1 MKSLWHSL
9 IIFIYPWVNDFPQD
23 SHLKSL
29 QPSWTVLN
37 HLLIWPAQVNIFFHN
52 DYNWEFCKSYWCK
65 SCGNLFSEEG
75 TLKKH
80 IHTVLEFSKDYKCES
95 CGKSFPDGGK
105 LKRHIKRVHE
115 RIYAAQNSNVKFV
128 KKKLLETT
136 ILKYTW
142 KMFMKN

>member
-1 MKSLWHSL
+1 M
-9 IIFIYPWVNDFPQD
+9 D
-23 SHLKSL
+23 SFESSSHMTSTSKY
-29 QPSWTVLN
+29 
-37 HLLIWPAQVNIFFHN
+37 FFHN

-65 SCGNLFSEEG
+65 TCGNLFSEEG

-115 RIYAAQNSNVKFV
+115 RMNAAQGFNLKVHVQKVRQKLKNLIVINVAIIFFFKGYNLKMF
-128 KKKLLETT
+128 KKKGQINFRYHIMSQYET
-136 ILKYTW
+136 
-142 KMFMKN
+142 

>member
-1 MKSLWHSL
+1 MV
-9 IIFIYPWVNDFPQD
+9 IVENVQIFKNHIYTFHKCETCGKLFADEWT
-23 SHLKSL
+23 LKKDIC
-29 QPSWTVLN
+29 TIHEGIKN
-37 HLLIWPAQVNIFFHN
+37 NKC
-52 DYNWEFCKSYWCK
+52 E

-115 RIYAAQNSNVKFV
+115 RMLLKIYN
-128 KKKLLETT
+128 
-136 ILKYTW
+136 
-142 KMFMKN
+142 